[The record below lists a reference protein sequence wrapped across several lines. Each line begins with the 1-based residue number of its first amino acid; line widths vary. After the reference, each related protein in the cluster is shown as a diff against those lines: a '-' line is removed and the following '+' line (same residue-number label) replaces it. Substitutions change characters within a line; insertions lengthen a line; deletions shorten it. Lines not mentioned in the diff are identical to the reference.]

1 MKTPVRAGVFVR
13 LLLRPAVTGATVR
26 EPVSG
31 GSPFPGASSRKMTQP
46 LHRLRRF
53 LRELRRRNV
62 YQVAAAYLVAAFVV
76 VQVAALAAGAFG
88 FPDWFEPMVW
98 VLTGLG
104 FPLTLVV
111 AWAFELTADGVRRTP
126 DSEPVGDDREP
137 GDEAGARSAFRV
149 LAGIGLVAA
158 SAAGVWYLTGSGPR
172 APSSSPEAME
182 DRSVA
187 VLPFETLGK
196 PEPTAF
202 TDGVHG
208 DVLTRLANVSDL
220 RVTSRT
226 SVLRYRTPARSLP
239 EIAEELDV
247 RWIVRGEVQESDGQV
262 QVNARLV
269 NARTDR
275 QVWADSYRRRLTAS
289 NLFEIQG
296 DITLEITRALQ
307 AHLTSVER
315 TQIERLPTESI
326 DAYRSYI
333 RGRALLDQQTEVGM
347 RQAATRFRRA
357 IGQDSTYSLAWS
369 GLADAL
375 LYLAEYGHAPA
386 DSVLPVARRAVRR
399 ALALDSVSAEAH
411 VSRAFLHAAEGNGPG
426 LIRELRRA
434 EELRPSYAQAY
445 SILGWYYPLL
455 GRASAGLESASRAV
469 ELDPFA
475 PEAWVNVALGYLTTG
490 RPDSALGP
498 ARHTRRLQSGYST
511 APFYEAVALY
521 EVGRPQ
527 EALPLL
533 SEIELGWAPPAPR
546 VTAALADL
554 ASGDSVPARNLLS
567 ALPESTEML
576 FYRGLL
582 HAALG
587 HRDAAFDAFRGIEG
601 WGRSPLLGW
610 PNVSLRY
617 LYPGVLGALRKDPRY
632 DELIRGI
639 NRSWGLSPDGSV
651 PAP

>member
-1 MKTPVRAGVFVR
+1 MR
-13 LLLRPAVTGATVR
+13 
-26 EPVSG
+26 S
-31 GSPFPGASSRKMTQP
+31 P

-76 VQVAALAAGAFG
+76 LQVAGLAAAAFG

-111 AWAFELTADGVRRTP
+111 AWAFELTPDGVRRTP
-126 DSEPVGDDREP
+126 ESEPVGAEGESGDD
-137 GDEAGARSAFRV
+137 AAARTALRA

-158 SAAGVWYLTGSGPR
+158 VTAGVWYLTGSGAR
-172 APSSSPEAME
+172 APSGPAGGVE

-187 VLPFETLGK
+187 VLPFETLGQ

-239 EIAEELDV
+239 AIAEELDV
-247 RWIVRGEVQESDGQV
+247 RWIVRGEVQQTGGQV

-269 NARTDR
+269 DAETDR
-275 QVWADSYRRRLTAS
+275 QVWADRYRRRLTAA
-289 NLFEIQG
+289 NLFDIQG
-296 DITLEITRALQ
+296 EITLEITRALQ
-307 AHLTSVER
+307 AHLSRVDRE
-315 TQIERLPTESI
+315 QIGRLPTESLS
-326 DAYRSYI
+326 AYRSYV
-333 RGRALLDQQTEVGM
+333 RGRSLLDQQTESGM
-347 RQAATRFRRA
+347 RQATIQFRAA
-357 IGQDSTYSLAWS
+357 IEEDSAYALAWS

-375 LYLAEYGHAPA
+375 LYLVEYGYAPA
-386 DSVLPVARRAVRR
+386 DSILPPARRAVRR
-399 ALALDSVSAEAH
+399 ALSLDSLSAEAH
-411 VSRAFLHAAEGNGPG
+411 VSRAFLHAAEGEGPG

-445 SILGWYYPLL
+445 SLLGWYYPLL
-455 GRASAGLESASRAV
+455 GRPDEGLESARRAV

-475 PEAWVNVALGYLTTG
+475 PEAWVNVALGHLTTG
-490 RPDSALGP
+490 RPDSALSP
-498 ARHTRRLQSGYST
+498 ARQTRQLQGDYST
-511 APFYEAVALY
+511 APFYEAVALH
-521 EVGRPQ
+521 ELDRPD
-527 EALPLL
+527 EAAALL
-533 SEIELGWAPPAPR
+533 RDVELGWAPFAPR
-546 VTAALADL
+546 TTAALARL
-554 ASGDSVPARNLLS
+554 SEGDSVPARELLS
-567 ALPESTEML
+567 TLPDTGHAL

-587 HRDAAFDAFRGIEG
+587 DEQAAFDAFGRIED
-601 WGRSPLLGW
+601 WSRSPLLGW

-617 LYPGVLGALRKDPRY
+617 LHPRVLEPLREDPRY
-632 DELIRGI
+632 RELIREI
-639 NRSWGLSPDGSV
+639 NRSWGLDPDGRLPV
-651 PAP
+651 ARARVRP